1 MIWSFC
7 ILLVCQALGEI
18 LHSVTGV
25 PVPGTVIGIGLLLL
39 GLGLWRQATPRSLP
53 AADALLPYLGLFFV
67 PPGVSALLRL
77 SHITHALL
85 PAAAAILISS
95 VVTLAIAGRVAQAL
109 LSLAKRRVAPADQPA
124 TSPQGQA
131 S

>member
-7 ILLVCQALGEI
+7 VLLLCQALGEV

-39 GLGLWRQATPRSLP
+39 GLGMWRRGSPRSLP
-53 AADALLPYLGLFFV
+53 AGDALLPYLGLFFV

-77 SHITHALL
+77 THLTHALL
-85 PAAAAILISS
+85 PVAAAILISS

-109 LSLAKRRVAPADQPA
+109 LSFAKRRVVQADQPA
-124 TSPQGQA
+124 SSPQGQA